1 MKRLVILAI
10 LLCAIGARAQF
21 SKVTVLMEGVVL
33 DEATLKP
40 IGGNIEVLD
49 ATTRDK
55 VNAYKSNKT
64 SGVFSIVLKP
74 SQHFIFR
81 ISSDGYFTVEE
92 DVKMPAATKY
102 EHITRDFSLKP
113 AAAGAEIPLAG
124 RLFDFKKKDLRV
136 GAEEDLEDI
145 SRLMKLNPNAKIS
158 ITSYPDLAGNE
169 AQNLATTKARAD
181 AVKEYLITQGIDQLR
196 IRTNGS
202 GAMDPSA
209 NLSKSRQAKG
219 KHPVGK
225 VYLRVD
231 G

>member
-1 MKRLVILAI
+1 MKRLAMFAFV
-10 LLCAIGARAQF
+10 LCTVAAQAQF
-21 SKVTVLMEGVVL
+21 SKVTVLMEGVAL

-40 IGGNIEVLD
+40 IGGVIEVLD

-55 VNAYKSNKT
+55 VNSYKTNKST
-64 SGVFSIVLKP
+64 GAFSIVLKP

-81 ISSDGYFTVEE
+81 ISAEGYFTVEE
-92 DVKMPAATKY
+92 DVRMPAATKY

-136 GAEEDLEDI
+136 GAEEDLEEV
-145 SRLMKLNPNAKIS
+145 SRLMKLNANCKIS
-158 ITSYPDLAGNE
+158 ITSFPDQAGN
-169 AQNLATTKARAD
+169 AQANLAMTQARAD
-181 AVKEYLITQGIDQLR
+181 AVREYLVTQGIDQLR
-196 IRTNGS
+196 IKTAGS
-202 GAMDPSA
+202 GDLDPASKVGA
-209 NLSKSRQAKG
+209 NRMAKG

-225 VYLRVD
+225 VYLRVE

>member
-1 MKRLVILAI
+1 MKRIAFFAFLF
-10 LLCAIGARAQF
+10 CAFAAQAQF
-21 SKVTVLMEGVVL
+21 NKVTVLMEGVVL

-40 IGGNIEVLD
+40 IGGTIEILD

-55 VNAYKSNKT
+55 VNQYKSNKA
-64 SGVFSIVLKP
+64 SGSFSIVLKP

-81 ISSDGYFTVEE
+81 IAAEGYFTVEE
-92 DVKMPAATKY
+92 DVRMPAATKY

-113 AAAGAEIPLAG
+113 AASGAEIPLAG

-136 GAEEDLEDI
+136 GAEEDLEEV

-158 ITSYPDLAGNE
+158 ITSYPDIAGNE
-169 AQNLATTKARAD
+169 QANLAITKARAD
-181 AVKEYLITQGIDQLR
+181 AVREYLITQGVDQLR

-202 GAMDPSA
+202 GALDPSA
-209 NLSKSRQAKG
+209 SATKGRVAKG

-225 VYLRVD
+225 VYLRVE